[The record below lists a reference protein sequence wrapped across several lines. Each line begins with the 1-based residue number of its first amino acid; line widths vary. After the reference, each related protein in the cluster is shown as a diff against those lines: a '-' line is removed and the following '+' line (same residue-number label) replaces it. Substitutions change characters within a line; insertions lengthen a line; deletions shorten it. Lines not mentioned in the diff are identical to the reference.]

1 MERRISMGSE
11 KMPLQM
17 LESPTTRVRCSTYVL
32 EMRGDQEKRV
42 KDYVY
47 FYLDAFVVQGDK
59 DIKFRGKKHN
69 LATLFYT
76 PVPVKGG
83 LNNLP
88 VDCFNGIALNLFCT
102 LAGDSYPNTRGN

>member
-1 MERRISMGSE
+1 MSS
-11 KMPLQM
+11 KV
-17 LESPTTRVRCSTYVL
+17 TRTSDL
-32 EMRGDQEKRV
+32 G
-42 KDYVY
+42 
-47 FYLDAFVVQGDK
+47 
-59 DIKFRGKKHN
+59 GKKHN